1 VEIPLLGKEIKKIKH
16 LEKEVESLNT
26 NEIEEAFVQSE
37 KQRISL
43 EGLFVEAQSKI
54 EKLGKTLEDRETR
67 LLGVDQELEST
78 RKADSE
84 KDDNIKLVLERCT
97 EPEKRWQHRMMYS
110 SQKKNAAYQD
120 MLGE

>member
-1 VEIPLLGKEIKKIKH
+1 MLGKEIKKIKH